1 MTTTAIVLCLLL
13 SGCARHV
20 EPAPR
25 VYGIIGVSLAGPERI
40 REGPT
45 CVYKDR
51 TYRGDKQMC
60 TELKAII
67 ELEMQSAQ

>member
-1 MTTTAIVLCLLL
+1 MTTATIVLCLLL
-13 SGCARHV
+13 SGCVQHV

-25 VYGIIGVSLAGPERI
+25 VYGIIGGSFAKPGQI